1 MEPNFDVPMS
11 SPVGID
17 AETTQSQSS
26 AMNLPRGV
34 PTLASR
40 WNSAQDFSD
49 FTKAT
54 LSAYY

>member
-1 MEPNFDVPMS
+1 MDVPMN
-11 SPVGID
+11 SPEGVD
-17 AETTQSQSS
+17 VETTQSQSS
-26 AMNLPRGV
+26 AKQLPRGV

-40 WNSAQDFSD
+40 WNPTQNFSD